1 MVAQYTTAV
10 ITAIFLFYFA
20 GLFYFSRLSCKEKKS
35 LVALMLI
42 CVASTLFWA
51 GFEQAGSSLNLFGQN
66 LTNRFVGNFEIPPA
80 WFQSTNSIFIIVL
93 SPFFASMWINL
104 SKQLI
109 YPNYG
114 VKCAAGLLIMATGFI
129 VMFFAAQ
136 LAGSGMKVAP
146 GWLISTYFLHT
157 VGELCLSPVALTA
170 VSQLSPRR
178 FAGQMMGVFTLTYS
192 IGSLVAGLVAGNFD
206 PQNIEEMP
214 NLFLQISLYSIVAG
228 TLIGIFALKTK
239 HWESP

>member
-1 MVAQYTTAV
+1 M
-10 ITAIFLFYFA
+10 
-20 GLFYFSRLSCKEKKS
+20 
-35 LVALMLI
+35 
-42 CVASTLFWA
+42 AS
-51 GFEQAGSSLNLFGQN
+51 
-66 LTNRFVGNFEIPPA
+66 
-80 WFQSTNSIFIIVL
+80 
-93 SPFFASMWINL
+93 
-104 SKQLI
+104 
-109 YPNYG
+109 
-114 VKCAAGLLIMATGFI
+114 GFI

-192 IGSLVAGLVAGNFD
+192 IGSLVAGLIAGNFN

-228 TLIGIFALKTK
+228 TLIGVFAQATVVAGSEAHSLKGQ
-239 HWESP
+239 EA